1 MIKRCKNL
9 ELFIRME
16 DKKDGETTPH
26 GEETPKTN
34 NFGGEVNDFSTDMQ
48 DPIQSAFSDLMA
60 IVNNPTEP
68 KRESSGMFTI
78 KTANQWARD
87 AASRPDPNPLWLSL
101 WHEEEVCCLFAD
113 SNLGKSIYAVQIAS
127 EIARTQRVMYFDFEL
142 SDKQFQ
148 LRYTDEY
155 GTLHNFPDNFL
166 RSEIDPDLLGEGD
179 FEDEVINEIEAAS
192 IEYDCKVLIVDNIT
206 YLNTVTEKADAA
218 SRLMYRL
225 MQLKKKHRLSML
237 ILAHTPKRPLTSPI
251 TQNDL
256 AGSKRLFNFFDSVFS
271 MGRSAKDENLRYI
284 KQIKVR
290 AGAFEYGAE
299 NIIVSEIVKDGAW
312 LHFRTIGY
320 ATEKEHLRE
329 QTEKD
334 ISAFDER
341 VKQMRSDGKSIREI
355 ADALGVSKSKVGNIV
370 KRLAL

>member
-1 MIKRCKNL
+1 MDEIKSGATSSH
-9 ELFIRME
+9 E
-16 DKKDGETTPH
+16 ET
-26 GEETPKTN
+26 TPKTN
-34 NFGGEVNDFSTDMQ
+34 NFSGKVNDFSTDMQ
-48 DPIQSAFSDLMA
+48 DPVQSAFADLMS

-68 KRESSGMFTI
+68 KRESSGMLKI
-78 KTANQWARD
+78 KTANQWARE
-87 AASRPDPNPLWLSL
+87 AASRPNPNPLWLSL
-101 WHEEEVCCLFAD
+101 WHEGEVCCLFAD

-127 EIARTQRVMYFDFEL
+127 EIAKTQKVIYFDFEL

-155 GTLHNFPDNFL
+155 GNLHNFNDNFL

-179 FEDEVINEIEAAS
+179 FEEEVIADIEAAS
-192 IEYDCKVLIVDNIT
+192 IEYNCKVLIVDNIT
-206 YLNTVTEKADAA
+206 YLNSVTEKADAA
-218 SRLMYRL
+218 SRLMLRL
-225 MQLKKKHRLSML
+225 MQLKKKHGLSML
-237 ILAHTPKRPLTSPI
+237 VLAHTPKRPLTSPI

-256 AGSKRLFNFFDSVFS
+256 AGSKKLFNFFDSVFS

-284 KQIKVR
+284 KQLKVR

-312 LHFRTIGY
+312 LNFRTIGY

-329 QTEKD
+329 QTDKD

-341 VKQMRSDGKSIREI
+341 VKQMRADGKTIREI
-355 ADALGVSKSKVGNIV
+355 ADSLGVSKSKIGRIF
-370 KRLAL
+370 KKFEK